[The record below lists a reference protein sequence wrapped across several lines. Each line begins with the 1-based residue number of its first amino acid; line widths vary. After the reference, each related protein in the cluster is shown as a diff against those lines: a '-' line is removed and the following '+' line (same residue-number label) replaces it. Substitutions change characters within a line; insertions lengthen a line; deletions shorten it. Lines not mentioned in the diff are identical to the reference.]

1 MNVAF
6 EKLTSEF
13 LTMLSWN
20 DPPVKISSIFN
31 EDHIAFPVLNL
42 YNTSGTSF
50 RRSPS
55 CESKQ
60 KKSAMKKIDV
70 SAPRRTRRVLLL
82 VQLTLKVL
90 RGVLT
95 SFLYLGWLFL
105 TRAKD
110 FTEKETATN
119 LPNLLLIVP
128 CQSNVR
134 ILQDRDQHL
143 CLCSKRKPPHITSF
157 FPLGFYDP
165 RVTWSVT

>member
-20 DPPVKISSIFN
+20 DPPVKISLIFN

-42 YNTSGTSF
+42 YNTNGPSF

-60 KKSAMKKIDV
+60 KNQRWKKLML
-70 SAPRRTRRVLLL
+70 ARRAELGVLLL
-82 VQLTLKVL
+82 VQLTLRVP

-95 SFLYLGWLFL
+95 SFLYLDWLFL
-105 TRAKD
+105 TIAKD
-110 FTEKETATN
+110 FTEKETARN
-119 LPNLLLIVP
+119 LPNL
-128 CQSNVR
+128 
-134 ILQDRDQHL
+134 
-143 CLCSKRKPPHITSF
+143 
-157 FPLGFYDP
+157 
-165 RVTWSVT
+165 

>member
-13 LTMLSWN
+13 LAMLSWN
-20 DPPVKISSIFN
+20 DPPVKINSIIN

-82 VQLTLKVL
+82 VQLTLKVP